1 MGNIFLLCKMKPIDV
16 YKWFM
21 ICFIDS
27 YDWVMIANVYCMS
40 QYANDNNKIQ
50 MMSRPYFSS
59 YNYILKMSNFKKGE
73 WCNIWE
79 SLYYNFINDNI
90 NLLKNNYSTAIMV
103 KHWKSKSKD
112 EQKKIINTALNY
124 LK

>member
-1 MGNIFLLCKMKPIDV
+1 
-16 YKWFM
+16 
-21 ICFIDS
+21 
-27 YDWVMIANVYCMS
+27 MS

-59 YNYILKMSNFKKGE
+59 YNYILKMSNFKKKE

-90 NLLKNNYSTAIMV
+90 TLLKNNYSTAIMV
-103 KHWKSKSKD
+103 KHWENKSNNEKNKLIKIAKD
-112 EQKKIINTALNY
+112 Y
-124 LK
+124 LYP